1 MDTSIVFP
9 FSCRFFWDNSIFY
22 LILSTPGWLLYIY
35 IYTHTINVT
44 IFIGGN
50 GDQWSSTSGWS
61 RVPYYLRQTIQSS
74 DTMIF
79 DGSITV
85 VPRGILM
92 EIELLYLEYG
102 GLTRKSTVILV
113 VLLMDYGC
121 LLMNLFGLLGTI
133 EWLMGWEWITVDTG
147 LWTLPVIYRRSR
159 YSSVCYSQFH
169 CLFFYMICHH
179 LLFVVTFWC
188 WHIAMLIGQLN
199 QI

>member
-1 MDTSIVFP
+1 M
-9 FSCRFFWDNSIFY
+9 
-22 LILSTPGWLLYIY
+22 
-35 IYTHTINVT
+35 
-44 IFIGGN
+44 
-50 GDQWSSTSGWS
+50 
-61 RVPYYLRQTIQSS
+61 RQTIQSS

-133 EWLMGWEWITVDTG
+133 E
-147 LWTLPVIYRRSR
+147 
-159 YSSVCYSQFH
+159 
-169 CLFFYMICHH
+169 
-179 LLFVVTFWC
+179 
-188 WHIAMLIGQLN
+188 
-199 QI
+199 